1 MDRYVRLWDLQSGV
15 PLTSRKLSGTVRAVA
30 MDPMQLAAAASP
42 QGVIRMWSADPATA
56 GAALFDIEGSAGS
69 HLVGHTGPV
78 TCLELDDRCEFSDP
92 QGASRMPV
100 AVCLGGMG
108 WFLNILT

>member
-78 TCLELDDRCEFSDP
+78 TCLELDDRCACSDP
-92 QGASRMPV
+92 QGASRQMPGS
-100 AVCLGGMG
+100 AC
-108 WFLNILT
+108 